1 MSVTLTQTQIIQ
13 SLGEAL
19 AWFEKERAWGVPAAE
34 LRHLTG
40 RIGELF
46 AAMITRGQ
54 MALETNQRG
63 YDVVGAD
70 GSRISVKTVTSRHN
84 ITFKDSTLAQADRV
98 MVLLLVDDPDKGLS
112 IEELIDEDRATF
124 MARLSDPRNG
134 DRTLYL
140 PRATSDKPTHP
151 LAVTD
156 TARYDGYLLT
166 RFENGSIRVEANG
179 TEVKPA
185 KPALRHLAARLGVP
199 IETAS
204 GATKTTHQL
213 GSHIIKAINAA
224 GTEDLGQ
231 SQTGA

>member
-19 AWFEKERAWGVPAAE
+19 SWFERERAWGVPAAE

-70 GSRISVKTVTSRHN
+70 GSHISVKTVTSRHPV
-84 ITFKDSTLAQADRV
+84 TFRDSTLAEVHRV
-98 MVLLLVDDPDKGLS
+98 IVLLLAEDEDKGLS
-112 IEELIDEDRATF
+112 IQELIDEDIATLF
-124 MARLSDPRNG
+124 PRLSAPRNG
-134 DRTLYL
+134 DRTLTL
-140 PRATSDKPTHP
+140 PRHTAERADRT

-156 TARYDGYLLT
+156 TASFDGFVIT
-166 RFENGSIRVEANG
+166 RFENGSIKVEANDQ
-179 TEVKPA
+179 EVKPA
-185 KPALRHLAARLGVP
+185 KPTLRQLAARLGVD

-204 GATKTTHQL
+204 GAVKNTQQL
-213 GSHIIKAINAA
+213 GSHVIKAISAA
-224 GTEDLGQ
+224 GAD
-231 SQTGA
+231 

>member
-70 GSRISVKTVTSRHN
+70 GARISVKTVTSRHTV
-84 ITFKDSTLAQADRV
+84 TFKDSTLMHADRV

-112 IEELIDEDRATF
+112 IEELFDEDRDAF
-124 MARLSDPRNG
+124 MSRLSEVRNG

-140 PRATSDKPTHP
+140 PRATAEKPDHA
-151 LAVTD
+151 LAITD
-156 TARYDGYLLT
+156 RVLFDGHVVS
-166 RFENGSIRVEANG
+166 RFENGSIRVELDG
-179 TEVKPA
+179 REVKPA
-185 KPALRHLAARLGVP
+185 KPVLRQFAARLGVA
-199 IETAS
+199 IETPA
-204 GATKTTHQL
+204 GLPKNTQLL
-213 GSHIIKAINAA
+213 GSHIIKAISAA
-224 GTEDLGQ
+224 SVE
-231 SQTGA
+231 

>member
-19 AWFEKERAWGVPAAE
+19 AWFERERAWGVPAAE

-70 GSRISVKTVTSRHN
+70 GARISVKTVTSRHTV
-84 ITFKDSTLAQADRV
+84 TFKDSTLAQADRV

-112 IEELIDEDRATF
+112 IEELIDEDRAAI
-124 MARLSDPRNG
+124 MSRLSEVRNG

-140 PRATSDKPTHP
+140 PRAAATDKPDHA

-156 TARYDGYLLT
+156 SALFDGHVVT
-166 RFENGSIRVEANG
+166 RFENGSIRVEVDG
-179 TEVKPA
+179 SEVKPA
-185 KPALRHLAARLGVP
+185 KPALRQLAARLGVS
-199 IETAS
+199 IETPA
-204 GATKTTHQL
+204 GVPKNTQQL

-224 GTEDLGQ
+224 ANE
-231 SQTGA
+231 

>member
-70 GSRISVKTVTSRHN
+70 GARISVKTVTSRHT
-84 ITFKDSTLAQADRV
+84 ITFKDSTLAHVDRV
-98 MVLLLVDDPDKGLS
+98 MVLLLVDDPDKGLF
-112 IEELIDEDRATF
+112 IEELIDEDLSTF
-124 MARLSDPRNG
+124 STRLSGVRNG

-140 PRATSDKPTHP
+140 PRAATEKPDH
-151 LAVTD
+151 AVAATD
-156 TARYDGYLLT
+156 SASFDGYLVT
-166 RFENGSIRVEANG
+166 RFENGSIRVETNG
-179 TEVKPA
+179 LELKPA
-185 KPALRHLAARLGVP
+185 KPALRQLAARLGVA
-199 IETAS
+199 IETTS
-204 GATKTTHQL
+204 GVPKNTQQL
-213 GSHIIKAINAA
+213 GSHIIKAITAA
-224 GTEDLGQ
+224 GSDDVRAAREL
-231 SQTGA
+231 

>member
-19 AWFEKERAWGVPAAE
+19 AWFERERAWGVPAAE

-70 GSRISVKTVTSRHN
+70 GARISVKTVTSRHTV
-84 ITFKDSTLAQADRV
+84 TFKDSTLAQADRV

-112 IEELIDEDRATF
+112 IEELIDEDRA
-124 MARLSDPRNG
+124 AIISRLSEVRNG

-140 PRATSDKPTHP
+140 PRAAATDKPDHA

-156 TARYDGYLLT
+156 SALFDGHVVT
-166 RFENGSIRVEANG
+166 RFENGSIRVEVEG
-179 TEVKPA
+179 REVKPA
-185 KPALRHLAARLGVP
+185 KPALRQLAARLGVS
-199 IETAS
+199 IETPA
-204 GATKTTHQL
+204 GVPKNTQQL

-224 GTEDLGQ
+224 ANE
-231 SQTGA
+231 

>member
-124 MARLSDPRNG
+124 TARLSDPRNG

-140 PRATSDKPTHP
+140 PRAATAKPDHA
-151 LAVTD
+151 LEVTD
-156 TARYDGYLLT
+156 TARIDGYTLT
-166 RFENGSIRVEANG
+166 RYENGSIRVDLHGE
-179 TEVKPA
+179 EVKPA
-185 KPALRHLAARLGVP
+185 KPALRLLAARLGVP
-199 IETAS
+199 VEAPS
-204 GATKTTHQL
+204 GLPKNTQQL
-213 GSHIIKAINAA
+213 GSHIIKAILAA
-224 GTEDLGQ
+224 GE
-231 SQTGA
+231 A

>member
-19 AWFEKERAWGVPAAE
+19 SWFEKERAWGVQPAE

-54 MALETNQRG
+54 MALQTNQRG

-70 GSRISVKTVTSRHN
+70 GSRVSVKTVTSRHN
-84 ITFKDSTLAQADRV
+84 ITFNAATLSQADRV

-124 MARLSDPRNG
+124 MSRLGPLRNG
-134 DRTLYL
+134 GHSLYL
-140 PRATSDKPTHP
+140 PRVAAEKPSHA
-151 LAVTD
+151 LAITD
-156 TARYDGYLLT
+156 TASLDGIVIT
-166 RFENGSIRVEANG
+166 RFENGSIGVEANG
-179 TEVKPA
+179 NEVKPA
-185 KPALRHLAARLGVP
+185 KPALRQLAARLGVA
-199 IETAS
+199 IETPS
-204 GATKTTHQL
+204 GVTKNTQQL

-224 GTEDLGQ
+224 GAD
-231 SQTGA
+231 

>member
-19 AWFEKERAWGVPAAE
+19 SWFERERAWGVPAAE

-70 GSRISVKTVTSRHN
+70 GARVSVKTVTSRHPV
-84 ITFKDSTLAQADRV
+84 TFRDSTLAQVDRV
-98 MVLLLVDDPDKGLS
+98 MVLLLAEDPDKGLT
-112 IEELIDEDRATF
+112 IEELIDEDLATITPLLG
-124 MARLSDPRNG
+124 ALRNG
-134 DRTLYL
+134 DRKLNL
-140 PRATSDKPTHP
+140 PRATTEKPCHA

-156 TARYDGYLLT
+156 TASFDGFVIT
-166 RFENGSIRVEANG
+166 RFENGSIKVEANG
-179 TEVKPA
+179 QEVKPA
-185 KPALRHLAARLGVP
+185 KPTLRQLAARLGVA
-199 IETAS
+199 IETPS
-204 GATKTTHQL
+204 GATKNTQQL
-213 GSHIIKAINAA
+213 GSHIIKAISAA
-224 GTEDLGQ
+224 GAE
-231 SQTGA
+231 

>member
-19 AWFEKERAWGVPAAE
+19 AWFERERAWGVPAAE

-70 GSRISVKTVTSRHN
+70 GARISVKTVTSRHTV
-84 ITFKDSTLAQADRV
+84 TFNDSTLGQADRV

-112 IEELIDEDRATF
+112 IEELIDEDRPTF
-124 MARLSDPRNG
+124 MSRLSEVRNG

-140 PRATSDKPTHP
+140 PRAASEKPDHALT
-151 LAVTD
+151 VTD
-156 TARYDGYLLT
+156 SALFDGHFVT
-166 RFENGSIRVEANG
+166 RFENGSIRVEVDG
-179 TEVKPA
+179 SEVKPA
-185 KPALRHLAARLGVP
+185 KPALRQLAARLGVS
-199 IETAS
+199 IETPA
-204 GATKTTHQL
+204 GVPKNTQLL

-224 GTEDLGQ
+224 TVG
-231 SQTGA
+231 

>member
-70 GSRISVKTVTSRHN
+70 GARISVKTVTSRHTV
-84 ITFKDSTLAQADRV
+84 TFKDSTLAQVDRV

-112 IEELIDEDRATF
+112 IEELIDEDRAAF
-124 MARLSDPRNG
+124 MSRLSEVRNG

-140 PRATSDKPTHP
+140 PRAAATDKPDHA

-156 TARYDGYLLT
+156 SALFDGHVVT
-166 RFENGSIRVEANG
+166 RFENGSIRVEVDG
-179 TEVKPA
+179 SEVKPA
-185 KPALRHLAARLGVP
+185 KPALRQLAARLGVS
-199 IETAS
+199 IETPA
-204 GATKTTHQL
+204 GVPKNTQQL

-224 GTEDLGQ
+224 AAE
-231 SQTGA
+231 

>member
-19 AWFEKERAWGVPAAE
+19 AWFERERAWGVPAAE

-54 MALETNQRG
+54 MALEINQRG

-70 GSRISVKTVTSRHN
+70 GARISVKTVTSRHTV
-84 ITFKDSTLAQADRV
+84 TFKDSTLAQADRV

-112 IEELIDEDRATF
+112 IEELIDEDRAAI
-124 MARLSDPRNG
+124 MSRLSEVRNG

-140 PRATSDKPTHP
+140 PRAAATAKPDHA

-156 TARYDGYLLT
+156 SALFDGHVVT
-166 RFENGSIRVEANG
+166 RFENGSIRVEVDG
-179 TEVKPA
+179 SEVKPA
-185 KPALRHLAARLGVP
+185 KPALRQLAARLGVS
-199 IETAS
+199 IETPA
-204 GATKTTHQL
+204 GVPKNTQQL

-224 GTEDLGQ
+224 ANE
-231 SQTGA
+231 

>member
-19 AWFEKERAWGVPAAE
+19 SWFERERAWGVPAAE

-70 GSRISVKTVTSRHN
+70 GARVSVKTVTSRHTV
-84 ITFKDSTLAQADRV
+84 TFNAATLAHADRI

-112 IEELIDEDRATF
+112 IEELIDEDRTAF
-124 MARLSDPRNG
+124 MTRLGPLRNG
-134 DRTLYL
+134 EHALYL
-140 PRATSDKPTHP
+140 PRAQAAKPDH
-151 LAVTD
+151 AVSVTD
-156 TARYDGYLLT
+156 RASFDGFLIS
-166 RFENGSIRVEANG
+166 RFENGSIKVKANG
-179 TEVKPA
+179 REVKPA
-185 KPALRHLAARLGVP
+185 KPTLRQLAARLGVA
-199 IETAS
+199 IETPS
-204 GATKTTHQL
+204 GATKNTQQL
-213 GSHIIKAINAA
+213 GSQIIKAISAV
-224 GTEDLGQ
+224 
-231 SQTGA
+231 GAE